1 MGRGRLQQK
10 KEQKNVSGE
19 TFRWLEELGW
29 EAFNHRGKKKSFLHL
44 DTPALDHKLLRTV
57 LVMEEQRHIFTR

>member
-44 DTPALDHKLLRTV
+44 DT
-57 LVMEEQRHIFTR
+57 RH